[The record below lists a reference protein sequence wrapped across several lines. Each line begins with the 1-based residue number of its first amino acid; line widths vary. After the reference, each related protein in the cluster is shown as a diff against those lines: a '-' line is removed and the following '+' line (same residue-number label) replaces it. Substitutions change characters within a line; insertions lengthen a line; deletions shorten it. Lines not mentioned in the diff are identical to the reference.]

1 MLNDGRH
8 LLAIVQRVQPS
19 DSKTM
24 HLSHTAEQEKIN
36 KKYNV
41 NFNKADRK
49 VTANMKKIFFE
60 KGRGSKVFLSEK
72 FCNKSEK

>member
-1 MLNDGRH
+1 
-8 LLAIVQRVQPS
+8 
-19 DSKTM
+19 M